1 MVSVFMYSLVNSS
14 FEFFVFKSL
23 FQYPICFNVPW
34 LLTEFGDQC
43 YNEFCLHKRLFFDIV
58 ENLEGIS
65 DSTSFIYRK
74 GES

>member
-1 MVSVFMYSLVNSS
+1 MYCLVKGS
-14 FEFFVFKSL
+14 FEFSVFKL
-23 FQYPICFNVPW
+23 IFHYATCFNVPW
-34 LLTEFGDQC
+34 LLTEFGGQC
-43 YNEFCLHKRLFFDIV
+43 CNEFCLHKRLFFDIV